1 MGFFIFALTFYF
13 IFFLFLVC
21 TIYLYFKLAS
31 AVSAGEE
38 VPKWMYQFG
47 QGFQGRYHIEYEDIT
62 NRNALKEVNLFI
74 SYFVLVNILTLVALY
89 VKMDNFSAAL
99 YTCLKAQ
106 FAIVVASML
115 FRDLINLMLFIVKR
129 PRKNHHRYSS
139 SNAVVGA
146 VFLTTFIFTFCI
158 FITGFPAQP
167 IGVQIDKTNV
177 VVGET
182 RASELLNQGFS
193 FTRKNPESEIVNKR
207 NDHFYYGELL
217 EIVRDGQSY
226 GLMSITPKWKDTDTL
241 ENCVVTY
248 YEISA
253 DSPQLSQVK
262 INGQDLSKLTIT
274 DFKTKNLTDIFSLK
288 TADAKEVKQDTYF
301 SLRLQTADYMLW
313 NSYHFVANFNSDQS
327 PYRYGVRVQHTI
339 WE

>member
-13 IFFLFLVC
+13 IFYLFLIF

-31 AVSAGEE
+31 AVRAGEE
-38 VPKWMYQFG
+38 VPKWIYQFG
-47 QGFQGRYHIEYEDIT
+47 QGFQGRYHIAYKDIT
-62 NRNALKEVNLFI
+62 NRNALREANLFI
-74 SYFVLVNILTLVALY
+74 FYLVLTNVLTLMALY
-89 VKMDNFSAAL
+89 VKMDNFAAAL

-115 FRDLINLMLFIVKR
+115 FRQFVNLIIFIVSRSKKDR
-129 PRKNHHRYSS
+129 GPYSS
-139 SNAVVGA
+139 TNAVIGA
-146 VFLTTFIFTFCI
+146 TFLTTLIFMFCI
-158 FITGFPAQP
+158 MITGVPAQP
-167 IGVQIDKTNV
+167 IPVQIDKTNV

-193 FTRKNPESEIVNKR
+193 FTGKNPESEIVNKR

-226 GLMSITPKWKDTDTL
+226 GLMSITPKWKDSDKL

-253 DSPQLSQVK
+253 DSPQLSKVK

-274 DFKTKNLTDIFSLK
+274 DFKTRNLTDIFSLK
-288 TADAKEVKQDTYF
+288 PADAKEVKHDTYF
-301 SLRLQTADYMLW
+301 SLRLQTADYVLW
-313 NSYHFVANFNSDQS
+313 NSYQFVANFNSDQS
-327 PYRYGVRVQHTI
+327 PNRYGVRAQNTI

>member
-31 AVSAGEE
+31 AVSSGEE

-47 QGFQGRYHIEYEDIT
+47 QGFQGRYHVEYEDIT

-74 SYFVLVNILTLVALY
+74 FYFVLANILTLVALY
-89 VKMDNFSAAL
+89 VKMDNFPAAL

-106 FAIVVASML
+106 FAIVLASML
-115 FRDLINLMLFIVKR
+115 FRQFVNLVIFIVSRSKKEHG
-129 PRKNHHRYSS
+129 PYSS
-139 SNAVVGA
+139 TNAVIGA
-146 VFLTTFIFTFCI
+146 TFLTTLIFMFCI
-158 FITGFPAQP
+158 MITGVPAQP
-167 IGVQIDKTNV
+167 IPVQIDKTSV

-182 RASELLNQGFS
+182 RASELLDQGFS
-193 FTRKNPESEIVNKR
+193 FTGKNPESEIVNKR

-217 EIVRDGQSY
+217 EIVRDGKSY
-226 GLMSITPKWKDTDTL
+226 GLMSITPKWKDTDKL

-253 DSPQLSQVK
+253 ESPQLSQVN
-262 INGQDLSKLTIT
+262 INNQDLSKLTIN
-274 DFKTKNLTDIFSLK
+274 DFKTKN
-288 TADAKEVKQDTYF
+288 
-301 SLRLQTADYMLW
+301 
-313 NSYHFVANFNSDQS
+313 
-327 PYRYGVRVQHTI
+327 
-339 WE
+339 

>member
-31 AVSAGEE
+31 AVSSGEE

-47 QGFQGRYHIEYEDIT
+47 QGFQGRYHVEYEDIT

-74 SYFVLVNILTLVALY
+74 FYFVLANILTLMALY
-89 VKMDNFSAAL
+89 VKMDNFPAAL

-106 FAIVVASML
+106 FAIVLASML
-115 FRDLINLMLFIVKR
+115 FRQFVNLVIFIVSRSKKEHG
-129 PRKNHHRYSS
+129 PYSS
-139 SNAVVGA
+139 TNAVIGA
-146 VFLTTFIFTFCI
+146 TFLTTLIFMFCI
-158 FITGFPAQP
+158 MITGVPAQP
-167 IGVQIDKTNV
+167 IPVQIDKTSV

-182 RASELLNQGFS
+182 RASELLDQGFS
-193 FTRKNPESEIVNKR
+193 FTGKNPESEIVNKR

-217 EIVRDGQSY
+217 EIVRDGKSY
-226 GLMSITPKWKDTDTL
+226 GLMSITPKWKDTDKL
-241 ENCVVTY
+241 ANCVVTY

-253 DSPQLSQVK
+253 ESPQLSQVN
-262 INGQDLSKLTIT
+262 INNQDLSKLTIN
-274 DFKTKNLTDIFSLK
+274 DFKTKKLTDIFSLK
-288 TADAKEVKQDTYF
+288 PADAKEVKQDTYF
-301 SLRLQTADYMLW
+301 SMRLQTADYVLW

-327 PYRYGVRVQHTI
+327 PNRYGVRAQHTI

>member
-13 IFFLFLVC
+13 IFCLFLVF

-31 AVSAGEE
+31 AVSAGKE

-62 NRNALKEVNLFI
+62 NRNALKEANLFI
-74 SYFVLVNILTLVALY
+74 FYFVLANIFTLVALY
-89 VKMDNFSAAL
+89 VKMDNFPAAL

-106 FAIVVASML
+106 FAIVVGSML
-115 FRDLINLMLFIVKR
+115 FRQFVNLVIFIVSRSKKDR
-129 PRKNHHRYSS
+129 GPYSS
-139 SNAVVGA
+139 TNAIIGA
-146 VFLTTFIFTFCI
+146 TFLTTLIFMFCI
-158 FITGFPAQP
+158 MITGVPAKP
-167 IGVQIDKTNV
+167 IPVQIDKTSV

-193 FTRKNPESEIVNKR
+193 FTGKNPESEIVNKR

-217 EIVRDGQSY
+217 EIVRGGQSY
-226 GLMSITPKWKDTDTL
+226 GLMSITPKWKDSDKL

-253 DSPQLSQVK
+253 DNP
-262 INGQDLSKLTIT
+262 
-274 DFKTKNLTDIFSLK
+274 
-288 TADAKEVKQDTYF
+288 
-301 SLRLQTADYMLW
+301 
-313 NSYHFVANFNSDQS
+313 
-327 PYRYGVRVQHTI
+327 
-339 WE
+339 

>member
-1 MGFFIFALTFYF
+1 MGFFIFALIFYF

-31 AVSAGEE
+31 AVSSGEE
-38 VPKWMYQFG
+38 VPKWMYRFG

-62 NRNALKEVNLFI
+62 NRDALKEVNLFI
-74 SYFVLVNILTLVALY
+74 FYFVLANILTLVALY

-106 FAIVVASML
+106 FAIVLASML
-115 FRDLINLMLFIVKR
+115 FRQFVNLVIFIVSRSKKEHG
-129 PRKNHHRYSS
+129 PYSS
-139 SNAVVGA
+139 TNAVIGA
-146 VFLTTFIFTFCI
+146 TFLTTLIFMFCI
-158 FITGFPAQP
+158 MITGVPAQP
-167 IGVQIDKTNV
+167 IPVQIDKTSV

-182 RASELLNQGFS
+182 RASELLDQGFS
-193 FTRKNPESEIVNKR
+193 FTGKNPESEIVNKR

-217 EIVRDGQSY
+217 EIVRYGKSY
-226 GLMSITPKWKDTDTL
+226 GLMSITPKWKDTDKL
-241 ENCVVTY
+241 ANCVVTY

-262 INGQDLSKLTIT
+262 INSQDLSKLTIN
-274 DFKTKNLTDIFSLK
+274 DFKTKKLTDIFSLK
-288 TADAKEVKQDTYF
+288 PADAKEVKQDTYF
-301 SLRLQTADYMLW
+301 SLRLQTADYVLW
-313 NSYHFVANFNSDQS
+313 SSYHFVANFNSDQS